1 MFEQLVE
8 YNNKMK
14 LECEQLQ
21 VVHRNLEI
29 KLRVSESEKLSLRSE
44 ITNLE
49 QSVLATQEMLKMT
62 SQQYLSQLE
71 IVTQMRT
78 AI

>member
-1 MFEQLVE
+1 MFVQLVE

-29 KLRVSESEKLSLRSE
+29 KLRVSESDKLSLRSE

-62 SQQYLSQLE
+62 SQQYLS
-71 IVTQMRT
+71 
-78 AI
+78 

>member
-29 KLRVSESEKLSLRSE
+29 KLRVSESDKLSLRSE

-49 QSVLATQEMLKMT
+49 QSVLATQ
-62 SQQYLSQLE
+62 
-71 IVTQMRT
+71 
-78 AI
+78 

>member
-29 KLRVSESEKLSLRSE
+29 KLRVSESDKLSLRSE

-62 SQQYLSQLE
+62 SQQYLS
-71 IVTQMRT
+71 
-78 AI
+78 

>member
-62 SQQYLSQLE
+62 SQQYLS
-71 IVTQMRT
+71 
-78 AI
+78 